1 MKKNKTN
8 EIQNENIQTENII
21 SDVILMPVVKPI
33 NLDAL
38 TYLGW
43 FLTDVNNLNNWARQ
57 LFATDVDLRN
67 QKNYLIKTAADMA
80 ITELEDDIAK
90 LKKFLADYVP
100 PNPINKNQYTQI
112 LCNDTLAYWSG
123 EKNIST
129 DERKAMLISDIN
141 LIKNLTSSLEQV
153 LSTAHCK

>member
-8 EIQNENIQTENII
+8 EIQNENIQAENII

-33 NLDAL
+33 NPEAL

-80 ITELEDDIAK
+80 IKEVEDDIAK
-90 LKKFLADYVP
+90 LKKFLADYIP
-100 PNPINKNQYTQI
+100 PNNN
-112 LCNDTLAYWSG
+112 
-123 EKNIST
+123 
-129 DERKAMLISDIN
+129 
-141 LIKNLTSSLEQV
+141 
-153 LSTAHCK
+153 